1 MGFFSKVWK
10 GIKTGVKSIGKGI
23 KSAFKKFGKF
33 MGEIGILGQVAM
45 MFILPG
51 IGEMIGSAWTGIAG
65 QTAAQATATATA
77 NAATAAAGQAAA
89 QTAAAAGATTAT
101 QAVAIEAGKAAS
113 AKLAEGVATKT
124 LTKTV
129 VDGVATYA
137 SKATGLMAKQGI
149 AQSAGKLMQF
159 VGNSVGTVG
168 NAFNNLTKGITDTL
182 TNFSKTA
189 TNNLANKI
197 GMDNVFKD
205 AASNFFGPGDS
216 AFSRSFGETSR
227 FQRLGTSQ
235 DVFAFEKQA
244 RLNAMDLEKQS
255 MKAPTPKEF
264 KADLLEQVKK
274 NPENIYET
282 FEKDLGFK
290 SQGSVGS
297 YDIEYD
303 FGDKKMY
310 TNTEGLAR
318 LQELGLS
325 EGLEQYQTGKLYNPS
340 ILDKIQDIPSKIYEA
355 GKAKATGFIDDPA
368 GTIFEGFDERLNQG
382 FQTTAMQ
389 GLGLED
395 KPEYTYNT
403 MRAYVPEFQVASLE
417 GGGSEPIMSARAF
430 EQNVTNNPN
439 TYGYTAFQYGQYM
452 SQFAQTA

>member
-1 MGFFSKVWK
+1 MGFFSKLWK

-51 IGEMIGSAWTGIAG
+51 IGQMIGSAWTGIAG
-65 QTAAQATATATA
+65 QTAAQATAAATA

-235 DVFAFEKQA
+235 DVFAAEKQA

-255 MKAPTPKEF
+255 MTAATPKEF
-264 KADLLEQVKK
+264 KNDLLKK
-274 NPENIYET
+274 IETNPENIYDT
-282 FEKDLGFK
+282 FENDLGFK

-310 TNTEGLAR
+310 TNTKGLAK

-325 EGLEQYQTGKLYNPS
+325 ERLEQYQTGKLYNPS
-340 ILDKIQDIPSKIYEA
+340 ILDKIQAVPGKLVAEGEA
-355 GKAKATGFIDDPA
+355 FLDDPFA
-368 GTIFEGFDERLNQG
+368 GGAEKLNASL
-382 FQTTAMQ
+382 QTA
-389 GLGLED
+389 GLQAVDLVD

-403 MRAYVPEFQVASLE
+403 MRAYVPEFQMASLE
-417 GGGSEPIMSARAF
+417 SGGSEPIMSARAF
-430 EQNVTNNPN
+430 EQNVTNNQNPF
-439 TYGYTAFQYGQYM
+439 GYTAFQYGQYM

>member
-23 KSAFKKFGKF
+23 KKAFKKFGKF

-51 IGEMIGSAWTGIAG
+51 IGEMIGSAWSGIAG
-65 QTAAQATATATA
+65 QTAAQAGASATAAVQAGTATASQV
-77 NAATAAAGQAAA
+77 ATAAKVTAGGQAAA
-89 QTAAAAGATTAT
+89 
-101 QAVAIEAGKAAS
+101 
-113 AKLAEGVATKT
+113 
-124 LTKTV
+124 
-129 VDGVATYA
+129 
-137 SKATGLMAKQGI
+137 TGLMGVTGAFSGV
-149 AQSAGKLMQF
+149 ANAAGKLMQF
-159 VGNSVGTVG
+159 VGKSVGTAG
-168 NAFNNLTKGITDTL
+168 NAFNNVTKGITDTL

-197 GMDNVFKD
+197 GMDNVFED

-235 DVFAFEKQA
+235 DVFAAEKQA
-244 RLNAMDLEKQS
+244 RLDAIDFEKKFPTTKP
-255 MKAPTPKEF
+255 KAP
-264 KADLLEQVKK
+264 L
-274 NPENIYET
+274 ENINLDTATGGVVDPSAEALKSNQVIGEGT
-282 FEKDLGFK
+282 FGQYKG
-290 SQGSVGS
+290 Q
-297 YDIEYD
+297 
-303 FGDKKMY
+303 
-310 TNTEGLAR
+310 T
-318 LQELGLS
+318 LS
-325 EGLEQYQTGKLYNPS
+325 RGTSNNNSLLSNFNEQSTF
-340 ILDKIQDIPSKIYEA
+340 DKIKDIPSKIYDASKE
-355 GKAKATGFIDDPA
+355 KVTGFIDDPA

-382 FQTTAMQ
+382 VQTTVMQ

-430 EQNVTNNPN
+430 EQNVTNNQNPF
-439 TYGYTAFQYGQYM
+439 GYTAFQYGQYM
-452 SQFAQTA
+452 SQFGQTA

>member
-51 IGEMIGSAWTGIAG
+51 IGEMIGSAWSGIAG

-77 NAATAAAGQAAA
+77 NAATAAAGA
-89 QTAAAAGATTAT
+89 QAGASA
-101 QAVAIEAGKAAS
+101 AAIEAGKVAS
-113 AKLAEGVATKT
+113 AKLAAGVTSKT

-159 VGNSVGTVG
+159 VGNSIGTVG
-168 NAFNNLTKGITDTL
+168 NTFNNLTKGITDTL

-216 AFSRSFGETSR
+216 AFSRSFGKTSR
-227 FQRLGTSQ
+227 FQRLGISQ
-235 DVFAFEKQA
+235 DVFAAEKQA
-244 RLNAMDLEKQS
+244 RLNAIDLETKNIT
-255 MKAPTPKEF
+255 APTPKEF
-264 KADLLEQVKK
+264 KANVLEKIDT
-274 NPENIYET
+274 NPENIYDT
-282 FEKDLGFK
+282 LEKDLGFR

-310 TNTEGLAR
+310 TDTKGLSK

-325 EGLEQYQTGKLYNPS
+325 ERLEQYQTGKMYNPS
-340 ILDKIQDIPSKIYEA
+340 ILDKIQAVPGKLVTE
-355 GKAKATGFIDDPA
+355 GKAFLDDPFA
-368 GTIFEGFDERLNQG
+368 GGAEKLNASL
-382 FQTTAMQ
+382 QTA
-389 GLGLED
+389 GLQAVGLED

-403 MRAYVPEFQVASLE
+403 MRAYVPEFQMASLE

-430 EQNVTNNPN
+430 EQNVTNNQNPF
-439 TYGYTAFQYGQYM
+439 GYTAFQYGQYM